1 VGLVLG
7 LGILVKEIM
16 LPVTGAVV
24 LALLLRRG
32 RPLRERLLPAALAAG
47 VALLVALPWG
57 VHNLRQHGTFILS
70 GTFGDYSMA
79 IDNAPPGT
87 DGVRRWHK
95 QPDLPSK
102 LALARQT
109 FRDALLEYP
118 ALTLQRSI
126 VRLRIALGPDVMLP
140 AYVAIPYDG
149 YQPNAANNF
158 ALFRDAWALPAGSAG
173 RNVQVACGLGTL
185 VVFSLA
191 AAGLCA
197 RPRGM
202 LALVALVMTCTLLG
216 TLALTVAAARYR
228 HGLLP
233 FLLPFAGLG
242 LALAISR
249 AERAALEPGAARRAL
264 VGGALVGLLLALT
277 LFVLPA
283 P

>member
-1 VGLVLG
+1 
-7 LGILVKEIM
+7 
-16 LPVTGAVV
+16 
-24 LALLLRRG
+24 
-32 RPLRERLLPAALAAG
+32 
-47 VALLVALPWG
+47 
-57 VHNLRQHGTFILS
+57 
-70 GTFGDYSMA
+70 
-79 IDNAPPGT
+79 
-87 DGVRRWHK
+87 
-95 QPDLPSK
+95 
-102 LALARQT
+102 
-109 FRDALLEYP
+109 
-118 ALTLQRSI
+118 
-126 VRLRIALGPDVMLP
+126 MLP